1 MKPNAACHA
10 ATAKPQR
17 RIRTLM
23 MTTAAALLALAAATP
38 SGAAMGPR
46 DHITF
51 NRAVALPGVVLP
63 AGPYTFEVMNPD
75 SSSTVVRVAHR
86 DTHQVFFSGLTMT
99 AVRPANLAAGRL
111 VTVGEAAAGA
121 AIPITAWYPTGRLA
135 GHRFVW

>member
-1 MKPNAACHA
+1 MRTCT
-10 ATAKPQR
+10 ATLVR
-17 RIRTLM
+17 NLM
-23 MTTAAALLALAAATP
+23 LTTAAVLMALAAATR
-38 SGAAMGPR
+38 SGAAIGPR
-46 DHITF
+46 DQITF
-51 NRAVALPGVVLP
+51 SRPVALPGVVLP
-63 AGPYTFEVMNPD
+63 AGSYTFEVMNPD

-86 DTHQVFFSGLTMT
+86 DTHQVFFSGLTMM